1 MSARKTLKATPQRLR
16 ESIAVIIDGKD
27 EKWYIEQLR
36 EFYSKEK
43 ITKIKISPEFPEKKS
58 VHDLFEMAERL
69 AGQSYSHIFL
79 IIDLDNILKDAV
91 ETRKFQEKYKVYNT
105 KNKGRKNKWMEKL
118 TIIINSPCLEYWY
131 LLHFKQTNRFYPDY
145 DALKPDL
152 RKSNP
157 ILKQYDKSETFYYQS
172 PGLFRKLEP
181 YIEVAKANAL
191 PFDILSMHQKGFS
204 EMFKLFDYLTI
215 TKSTP

>member
-1 MSARKTLKATPQRLR
+1 MSVRKTLKATTQRLR

-43 ITKIKISPEFPEKKS
+43 ITKIKISPELPEKKS
-58 VHDLFEMAERL
+58 VCDLFEMAERL

-91 ETRKFQEKYKVYNT
+91 ETRKFQEKYTAYN
-105 KNKGRKNKWMEKL
+105 KKDKSKKNKWMNKM
-118 TIIINSPCLEYWY
+118 TIIVNSPCLEYWY

-145 DALKPDL
+145 DVLKPDL
-152 RKSNP
+152 RKSNA
-157 ILKQYDKSETFYYQS
+157 ILAHYDKSKAFYYQE
-172 PGLFRKLEP
+172 PGLFRKLAP
-181 YIEVAKANAL
+181 YLSTAEANAKEFNL
-191 PFDILSMHQKGFS
+191 EYMTQKGFS
-204 EMFKLFDYLTI
+204 EMFKLFKFLSGT
-215 TKSTP
+215 